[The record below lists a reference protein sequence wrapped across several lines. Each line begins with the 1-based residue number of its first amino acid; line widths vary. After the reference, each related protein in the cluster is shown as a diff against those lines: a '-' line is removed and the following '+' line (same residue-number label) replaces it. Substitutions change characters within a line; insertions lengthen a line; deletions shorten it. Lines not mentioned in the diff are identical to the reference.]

1 MQPFEHYEH
10 GKDADP
16 SFKNLFAGDA
26 KVTDLTAST
35 GTEVDGVQLTD
46 LTEKGKDELALFVAQ
61 RKVVGSSVLFLSR
74 PHYSSHGILIF
85 FCFKQNSV
93 FHNQNFA
100 SIPIPAAL
108 EYASYFGRLHVH
120 PTSGAPVGHPE
131 VHLVHR
137 GAEDTTA
144 NHLLEKRTNS
154 ITWHSDVTYEAQ
166 PPGTTFLYL
175 LDGPKAGGDTL
186 FSNQVEAYHRFSEG
200 FRERL
205 HGLKALHSGQFDVL

>member
-1 MQPFEHYEH
+1 MRGRYAPLQPFEHIEH

-16 SFKNLFAGDA
+16 SFKTLFAGNA

-46 LTEKGKDELALFVAQ
+46 LTEKGKGELALFVAE
-61 RKVVGSSVLFLSR
+61 RKVVGSSAPTILPTGVL
-74 PHYSSHGILIF
+74 ITN
-85 FCFKQNSV
+85 FKKSV

-186 FSNQVEAYHRFSEG
+186 FSNQVEAYNRFSEG
-200 FRERL
+200 FKERL
-205 HGLKALHSGQFDVL
+205 HGLKALHSGQLDAF

>member
-1 MQPFEHYEH
+1 MNWLCSLRR
-10 GKDADP
+10 GKWLVRQS
-16 SFKNLFAGDA
+16 SFSPPLFFPQ
-26 KVTDLTAST
+26 DLN
-35 GTEVDGVQLTD
+35 
-46 LTEKGKDELALFVAQ
+46 
-61 RKVVGSSVLFLSR
+61 
-74 PHYSSHGILIF
+74 LIF
-85 FCFKQNSV
+85 FKKKSV

-120 PTSGAPVGHPE
+120 PTSGAPEGHPE

-205 HGLKALHSGQFDVL
+205 HGLKALHSGRFDVF

>member
-1 MQPFEHYEH
+1 MNWLCSLRR
-10 GKDADP
+10 GKW
-16 SFKNLFAGDA
+16 L
-26 KVTDLTAST
+26 VR
-35 GTEVDGVQLTD
+35 Q
-46 LTEKGKDELALFVAQ
+46 
-61 RKVVGSSVLFLSR
+61 SSSR
-74 PHYSSHGILIF
+74 PHSSHRILIAIF
-85 FCFKQNSV
+85 FKKSV

-120 PTSGAPVGHPE
+120 PTSGSPVGHPE

-144 NHLLEKRTNS
+144 NYLLEKRTNS

-186 FSNQVEAYHRFSEG
+186 FSNQVEAYNRFSEG

-205 HGLKALHSGQFDVL
+205 HGLKALHSGQFDVF